1 MQCTTK
7 SLKGYVCLTPQPVN
21 FLLHMQTQS
30 TFKVSED
37 RIAGRMYFTVK
48 GIYSNVVTT

>member
-1 MQCTTK
+1 MKCTTK
-7 SLKGYVCLTPQPVN
+7 SLKGYVCLTPQPAN
-21 FLLHMQTQS
+21 FLLHMQAQS

-37 RIAGRMYFTVK
+37 RIADRMYFAAK